1 MRPLSLLL
9 GSVLLSCSL
18 VLPLPAQEVEPY
30 QTLGVAFGWGAVNP
44 TGELGADGDVAD
56 GGGSIHFGLDTEVRR
71 SRYVSLYA
79 RVDADAAEVRQHLG
93 LSGGVRVRPLQHG
106 SIRPVAGLGI
116 GIYWLEPKADV
127 SHVLDRMFALR
138 MEGSATAEWL
148 AAPGVRFFLEYRLIG
163 SRYNAVVREP
173 GCTPIGACLL
183 VSNAPLLHL
192 AHSGWFGVRLALF

>member
-44 TGELGADGDVAD
+44 TGGTGTAGDAAD

-71 SRYVSLYA
+71 SPYVSFYA

-93 LSGGVRVRPLQHG
+93 LSGGVRFRPLRRG
-106 SIRPVAGLGI
+106 SVRPVAGLGI
-116 GIYWLEPKADV
+116 GLYWLEPKADV
-127 SHVLDRMFALR
+127 SAVLDRTFALR
-138 MEGSATAEWL
+138 MEGNVAAE
-148 AAPGVRFFLEYRLIG
+148 
-163 SRYNAVVREP
+163 
-173 GCTPIGACLL
+173 
-183 VSNAPLLHL
+183 
-192 AHSGWFGVRLALF
+192 